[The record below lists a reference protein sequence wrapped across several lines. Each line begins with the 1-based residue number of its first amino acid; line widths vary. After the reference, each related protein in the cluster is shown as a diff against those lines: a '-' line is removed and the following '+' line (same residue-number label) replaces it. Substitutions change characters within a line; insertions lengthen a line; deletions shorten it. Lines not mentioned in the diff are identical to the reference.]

1 VRIGIDGACWANH
14 RGYGRFT
21 RELLRAVVE
30 LEGPDELVFFLDAAA
45 RDAFDLAGAS
55 RVEVVDV
62 AQRVAPTQAA
72 AADGHRSPTDMLRF
86 ARAVRRSRVDVFL
99 SPTVYTYFP
108 LPPRLPAVVGIHD
121 TIAERHPELTLP
133 TTRARLFWNAKVRLA
148 LRQARLV
155 MTVSEFSAREIA
167 DVLRVPPDRIRV
179 VGEAPAPVF
188 RPATPEAVA
197 AAAARLGIPP
207 DESWL
212 VYVGGF
218 GPHKNVDTV
227 VRAHAEAAAR
237 APTRLHLLLVGAL
250 DDAFLTDRS
259 PIDAAIA
266 AAGTGDRVH
275 WPGFVPDEDLRDLL
289 TGAVALLLP
298 SEREGFGLPA
308 VEAAACGTPVVATT
322 RSPLPDLLAGGGIF
336 VEPRDE
342 PALRDA
348 VVRLTTEPALRDQL
362 GEQARERASGL
373 RWDRAAE
380 AALAVLHEAAR

>member
-1 VRIGIDGACWANH
+1 MRIGIDGACWANH

-21 RELLRAVVE
+21 RELLRAMVE
-30 LEGPDELVFFLDAAA
+30 LGGPDELVFFLDAAA
-45 RDAFDLAGAS
+45 RDAFDLDGAPG
-55 RVEVVDV
+55 VEVVDV
-62 AQRVAPTQAA
+62 VQRVAPTQAA
-72 AADGHRSPTDMLRF
+72 AADGHRSPADMLRF
-86 ARAVRRSRVDVFL
+86 GRAVHRGHVDVFL

-108 LPPRLPAVVGIHD
+108 LPPRLPAVVGVHD

-155 MTVSEFSAREIA
+155 MTVSEFSAGEIA
-167 DVLRVPPDRIRV
+167 EVLRVRPDRIRV
-179 VGEAPAPVF
+179 VGEAPATASGDAG
-188 RPATPEAVA
+188 RNTGAG
-197 AAAARLGIPP
+197 AAARLGIAPG
-207 DESWL
+207 EAWL
-212 VYVGGF
+212 AYVGGF

-227 VRAHAEAAAR
+227 VRAHAEAAGR
-237 APTRLHLLLVGAL
+237 TPTPLHLLLVGAL
-250 DDAFLTDRS
+250 DDAFLTDRG
-259 PIDAAIA
+259 PIAAAVA

-275 WPGFVPDEDLRDLL
+275 WLGYVPDEDLRDLL

-308 VEAAACGTPVVATT
+308 VEAAACGTPVVATA

-342 PALRDA
+342 AALYDA
-348 VVRLTTEPALRDQL
+348 VIRLTNEPALRDQL
-362 GEQARERASGL
+362 GEQARERAAAL

-380 AALAVLHEAAR
+380 TALAVLHEAAR